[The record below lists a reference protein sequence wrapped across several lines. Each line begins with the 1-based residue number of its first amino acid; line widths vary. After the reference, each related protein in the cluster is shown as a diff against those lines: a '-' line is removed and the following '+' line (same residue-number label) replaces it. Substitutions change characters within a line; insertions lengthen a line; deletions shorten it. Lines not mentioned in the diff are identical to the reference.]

1 MSETVS
7 GAGGATEPRTGQ
19 PSAGTPQ
26 PRPAQ
31 PTARAMSLA
40 RELDDAPAPPPP
52 PAPAPAPGRSWGRI
66 LLSEAPYIAMLIA
79 GFLGVAWVGGA
90 EQPNLLYWK
99 ILTPIFGLLCIV
111 AGWASADSKGGRTR
125 LIWTQGLH
133 WAAFLMAMMLLFAPS
148 VRGVVND
155 NATEIGLLLLLGL
168 GTFVAGVHAGS
179 WRIMAVGAVLGASV
193 PAVAVLQQS
202 AMLIVGGGLVVVIFA
217 AAFVL
222 VSARSGR

>member
-7 GAGGATEPRTGQ
+7 GAGMPEPRAGQ
-19 PSAGTPQ
+19 PAAGTSPS
-26 PRPAQ
+26 RPAQ
-31 PTARAMSLA
+31 PNARAMELA
-40 RELDDAPAPPPP
+40 RELDDAPAARA

-66 LLSEAPYIAMLIA
+66 LLAEAPYIAMLIA
-79 GFLGVAWVGGA
+79 GFFGVAWVGGS

-111 AGWASADSKGGRTR
+111 AGWTNSGSSGGRTR

-193 PAVAVLQQS
+193 PAVAVMQQS
-202 AMLIVGGGLVVVIFA
+202 VMLIAGGGLVVVLCA
-217 AAFVL
+217 VAFVL
-222 VSARSGR
+222 VAARTGR